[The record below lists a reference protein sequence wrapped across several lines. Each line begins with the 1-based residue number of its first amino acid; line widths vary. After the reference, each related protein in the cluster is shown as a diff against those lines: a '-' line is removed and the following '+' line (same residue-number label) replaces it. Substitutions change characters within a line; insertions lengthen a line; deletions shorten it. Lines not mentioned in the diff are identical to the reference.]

1 MNGSSPVQ
9 QYHLR
14 RKSGFRSDWCAGQ
27 YIAVTYNAKKIKKYG
42 PMGYRISDHVSAEGS
57 NRICKRSK
65 TSAKAL
71 GTKKEIKDEISL
83 DTKMVADIPY
93 SAPSNSKKKNE
104 QKIGRKRSLVLH

>member
-1 MNGSSPVQ
+1 MC
-9 QYHLR
+9 
-14 RKSGFRSDWCAGQ
+14 WTI
-27 YIAVTYNAKKIKKYG
+27 YIAVTYNAKKTKKYE

-93 SAPSNSKKKNE
+93 SASSNGEEKKE
-104 QKIGRKRSLVLH
+104 QKIGRKRSLMPH